1 MRGIDNMF
9 NRKYKKL
16 RKIMEMNM
24 EKYYHWGIDKF
35 YQGNIEEAHA
45 WFSRYF
51 TLKNVLKDFD
61 KS

>member
-1 MRGIDNMF
+1 MF

-24 EKYYHWGIDKF
+24 EKYYHLGIDKF
-35 YQGNIEEAHA
+35 YQGNIEEAHT

-51 TLKNVLKDFD
+51 TLKNILKDFD

>member
-1 MRGIDNMF
+1 MF

-24 EKYYHWGIDKF
+24 EKYYHRGIDKF

-45 WFSRYF
+45 WFFRYF